1 MSPLI
6 FTKKRSKTLII
17 DTLTAGKP
25 GDNSDTLKE
34 KNHRKEH
41 KNCDKIMIAS
51 LITVIMMIRI
61 TLHELYGKKHINHKN
76 TNDKDDEN

>member
-1 MSPLI
+1 MPPLI
-6 FTKKRSKTLII
+6 FTKKRSRTLII

-41 KNCDKIMIAS
+41 KNCDNNDDT
-51 LITVIMMIRI
+51 ITNNR
-61 TLHELYGKKHINHKN
+61 NN
-76 TNDKDDEN
+76 DDKDYVVWTILKEIH